1 MSVGEEI
8 ILRLSSGP
16 RNRLASIG
24 FDVRSGLEALAEL
37 LVEFRVQRMNANPS
51 TPDATPVDALSS
63 GHLELLRL
71 LEQHPDYSQRQLS
84 TALGISLGK
93 THYLLKAL
101 LTKGWVK
108 AKNFQ
113 RSDKKLRY
121 LYVLTPTGVRH
132 RVELTQSF
140 LARKEQEYES
150 LKAEIL
156 QLRNEVAARAG
167 DSGS

>member
-1 MSVGEEI
+1 
-8 ILRLSSGP
+8 
-16 RNRLASIG
+16 
-24 FDVRSGLEALAEL
+24 
-37 LVEFRVQRMNANPS
+37 MNADPS
-51 TPDATPVDALSS
+51 TVDPAPAESSSS

-71 LEQHPDYSQRQLS
+71 LEQHPEYSQRELS
-84 TALGISLGK
+84 AALGISLGK

-156 QLRNEVAARAG
+156 QLREEVAACAS
-167 DSGS
+167 DSRS